1 MQWVELRLVVART
14 RVDALSKLAFAHG
27 STGVQEDEAPGSP
40 RRFRQPWDTEDPPV
54 PMHCLFRAWF
64 APEAADAAEAA
75 LQEHGEVERL
85 VVREE
90 DWGEQWKK
98 HHHRVAISDELA
110 VAPPWEALPGDIV
123 IEPGQAFGT
132 GDHPTTLAC
141 LGAIARLAP
150 GLTRCLDV
158 GCGSGVLALAAARLG
173 MAAEGIDVESAAV
186 DAARQAAHD
195 NGLQARFSLTPLD
208 EVHGQYDLVV
218 ANLYAE
224 VLCVLAKDLV
234 RVSSRHLVLAGI
246 LADRADTVVEALS
259 PPLAVVSRVQE
270 GDWVSL
276 HLERF

>member
-14 RVDALSKLAFAHG
+14 RVDALGKLAFAHG

-158 GCGSGVLALAAARLG
+158 GCGSGVLALAFTAVAFAMMRRCTARGHIRPNNPRACDHLSLHWWSRRCLTPYTPLYLG
-173 MAAEGIDVESAAV
+173 AIVVSMALLLPPHIAAV
-186 DAARQAAHD
+186 QTTVFLGSFAISMHTYACGSASLWCWTVAIA
-195 NGLQARFSLTPLD
+195 GLS
-208 EVHGQYDLVV
+208 
-218 ANLYAE
+218 
-224 VLCVLAKDLV
+224 VLL
-234 RVSSRHLVLAGI
+234 
-246 LADRADTVVEALS
+246 
-259 PPLAVVSRVQE
+259 
-270 GDWVSL
+270 
-276 HLERF
+276 